1 MSGYLKT
8 FQVNIR
14 DKDKSNKLISFR
26 RDDDNLLEKFKIN
39 RTKIEDLDRMLY
51 QSMMIDV

>member
-8 FQVNIR
+8 FQVNNR

>member
-8 FQVNIR
+8 FQVNNR
-14 DKDKSNKLISFR
+14 DKNKSNKLISFR

>member
-1 MSGYLKT
+1 MSGYLEN
-8 FQVNIR
+8 FQVNNR

-39 RTKIEDLDRMLY
+39 RTQIDNLDRMLY
-51 QSMMIDV
+51 QSMMTDV